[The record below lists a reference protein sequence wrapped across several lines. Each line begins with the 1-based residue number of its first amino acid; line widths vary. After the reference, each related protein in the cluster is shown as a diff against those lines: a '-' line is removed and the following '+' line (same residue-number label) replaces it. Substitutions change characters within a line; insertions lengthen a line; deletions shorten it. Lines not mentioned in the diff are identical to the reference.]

1 MELRA
6 IYQETLKKLMKD
18 NEKVV
23 MLDADLAS
31 ASGSTNTFI
40 EFPNQTINVG
50 ISEANMISSA
60 AGMSLVGL
68 KPYVHTF
75 APFATR
81 RVADQVFMSA
91 AYSRNPIHIYGS
103 DPGFWAQHNGGTHT
117 SYEDMAIMSSYPEV
131 VVSAPSDP
139 YQFAWIL
146 KEFLNRKNV
155 FYTRAPRKEVPKLYK
170 ESTTFEF
177 GKSIL
182 LHEGSKVA
190 IFAIGEMVHEAVK
203 ARDLLKE
210 QGLDVTVVDVFFLK
224 PFDKEMLLNIAKSHD
239 FIITIEN
246 HNKIGGLGST
256 IARELALSNSRV
268 KFDMIAVNDVFGEV
282 GEAPYLQNKH
292 RLNAEHLIEKINK
305 YLNK

>member
-182 LHEGSKVA
+182 LHEGSKIA